1 MAKSLGRLF
10 VIFVTGM
17 SFATSVSAPALA
29 TDHDPRTPAPAASAS
44 QPAIAEVP
52 PAERSLANA
61 NAATAIELAPLA
73 PALPPGVSTKTWS
86 VPAFIELFENKY
98 GRPMT
103 ETEKQA
109 LARGCI
115 GVTTVNLERGNIN
128 PPLGMSF
135 GTFDTARNV
144 QDAINDILATNPTSS
159 QFVRA
164 VEQHPL
170 LSRIDNVTRSLP
182 GGPTSQWTAVIF
194 SKRFYSKQD
203 PTWTDEQAARAFL
216 PDPETDQVDMTGY
229 RYVAKPGYVNFDYGW
244 LDEGTGNWWHA
255 NHAEPG
261 MKVYQS
267 TLRHYS
273 RPLLDFDRQ
282 VFSVTFARNH
292 P

>member
-1 MAKSLGRLF
+1 MPKRLLRLF
-10 VIFVTGM
+10 VIFVAGLSISTM
-17 SFATSVSAPALA
+17 VAAPALA
-29 TDHDPRTPAPAASAS
+29 TESDPRSPTPARTATQAP
-44 QPAIAEVP
+44 IAEVR

-61 NAATAIELAPLA
+61 NAATATELTPLA
-73 PALPPGVSTKTWS
+73 PALPPGVSTRTWS
-86 VPAFIELFENKY
+86 VEDFVELFERKY

-103 ETEKQA
+103 QDERNA

-135 GTFDTARNV
+135 GTFATSRDV
-144 QDAINDILATNPTSS
+144 QNAINDILATNPSRT
-159 QFVRA
+159 QFVAA
-164 VEQHPL
+164 VAQHPL
-170 LSRIDNVTRSLP
+170 LSRIDNVTDSLP

-203 PTWTDEQAARAFL
+203 PSWTDEQADQAFR
-216 PDPETDQVDMTGY
+216 PDPATGQVDMTDY
-229 RYVAKPGYVNFDYGW
+229 RYRAKPGYVNFDYGW
-244 LDEGTGNWWHA
+244 LDEGSGNWWHA

-282 VFSVTFARNH
+282 VFSVTFGRVH

>member
-1 MAKSLGRLF
+1 MPKWLLRSF
-10 VIFVTGM
+10 VIVVTGL
-17 SFATSVSAPALA
+17 SLSAVTATPALA
-29 TDHDPRTPAPAASAS
+29 TESDPRSPTPALTAT
-44 QPAIAEVP
+44 QPPVAEVQ

-61 NAATAIELAPLA
+61 NAATATELAPLA

-86 VPAFIELFENKY
+86 IEQFIELFERKY

-103 ETEKQA
+103 AEERTA

-128 PPLGMSF
+128 PPLDMSF
-135 GTFDTARNV
+135 GTFETSRNV
-144 QDAINDILATNPTSS
+144 QNAINDILATNPTRS
-159 QFVRA
+159 QFVAA
-164 VEQHPL
+164 VAQHPL
-170 LSRIDNVTRSLP
+170 LRQIDNVTASLP
-182 GGPTSQWTAVIF
+182 GGPTSQWTAVVF

-203 PTWTDEQAARAFL
+203 PSWTDEQAERAFR
-216 PDPETDQVDMTGY
+216 PDPATDQVDMTEY
-229 RYVAKPGYVNFDYGW
+229 RYRAKPGYVNFDYGW
-244 LDEGTGNWWHA
+244 LDEGSGNWWHA

-282 VFSVTFARNH
+282 VFTVTFARVH

>member
-1 MAKSLGRLF
+1 MSLSTVMA
-10 VIFVTGM
+10 
-17 SFATSVSAPALA
+17 APALA
-29 TDHDPRTPAPAASAS
+29 TESDPRTPTPALTAPQAPVAEAG
-44 QPAIAEVP
+44 PAK
-52 PAERSLANA
+52 RSVANA
-61 NAATAIELAPLA
+61 NAATATELTPLA

-86 VPAFIELFENKY
+86 VDEFVALFERKY

-103 ETEKQA
+103 TEERNA

-128 PPLGMSF
+128 PPLDMSF
-135 GTFDTARNV
+135 GTFATARNV
-144 QDAINDILATNPTSS
+144 QDAINDILATNPTRA
-159 QFVRA
+159 QFVTA
-164 VEQHPL
+164 VAQDPL
-170 LSRIDNVTRSLP
+170 LSRIDNVTDSLP

-203 PTWTDEQAARAFL
+203 PSWTDEQAEQAFR
-216 PDPETDQVDMTGY
+216 PDPATDQVDMTEY
-229 RYVAKPGYVNFDYGW
+229 RYRAKPGYVNFDYGW
-244 LDEGTGNWWHA
+244 LDDGTGNWWHA

-282 VFSVTFARNH
+282 VFTVTFGRLH